1 VVRRMAA
8 RNEVRRSAT
17 LNTSIYMRDRAKSGP
32 RQSTTSRQGN
42 SFKFGGES
50 ITAANGGGGGS
61 SSSNNVS
68 LLTQREV
75 TVHCPTPTTT
85 NTRGRGGKSQV

>member
-1 VVRRMAA
+1 MAA

-17 LNTSIYMRDRAKSGP
+17 LNTSIYMRDRAKGGP

-50 ITAANGGGGGS
+50 ITAAN
-61 SSSNNVS
+61 SSNNVS